1 MSWSFLEPLLDFLEL
16 VPDADATGSEVD
28 PVRADSFLFFAVD
41 SPSLLLLRRLLFRF
55 EPSFAPFCGEFS
67 PDVLEEGLLGS
78 AISSGFLRLL
88 PYPELD
94 IAAVL
99 DFLLR
104 FVGASVDSVASCSSV
119 SSALGRLVRLLSF

>member
-1 MSWSFLEPLLDFLEL
+1 MDFLEL
-16 VPDADATGSEVD
+16 VPDVDATGSVVD
-28 PVRADSFLFFAVD
+28 SVRGGSFLLFTVN

-55 EPSFAPFCGEFS
+55 ELSFAPVCGEVS

-104 FVGASVDSVASCSSV
+104 FVGTSVDSGASCSSV
-119 SSALGRLVRLLSF
+119 SSALGRLVRLFSF